1 MMRSIARLACVVSL
15 LLIPLIL
22 LTLVPSQP
30 ALAAAASRADL
41 RKVSTGEPALAYSS
55 GFIAR
60 DMPQEGEVSQIT
72 GDNQTTGNRRALG
85 AGDVIYVNLLKGV
98 EAAPGDVFSLYRRVH
113 KVFHPR
119 TGRFMG
125 DLINVTGLVEVIK
138 LTDSLATVRVIRSY
152 NAIYPGDKAIP
163 FAVPPREAPAP
174 ERRAMPETPGT
185 IVDMPDRYTLIG
197 QFHVVYLDWG
207 REDGLRPGDR
217 LEVFRIS
224 SGLPKRV
231 IAELKVLAVQ
241 DTTATAVVDQS
252 VAPVLRGDRFIL
264 QEGPS
269 VLAAPRKA
277 VELAAE
283 PPQEEQETS
292 KTEVAA
298 TPAEPAKAPV
308 LAAKPE
314 PGLAPAP
321 QDPQDA
327 INELLAR
334 LEYESGEAT
343 PTTDGEDILRQV
355 SEILQSVPDRQAR
368 VEGHT
373 DSQAIGPKL
382 KTRYPTNKE
391 LSDARANQAVHIMVE
406 KSGLDARNLSTFGYA
421 DRQPVAS
428 NASEDGR
435 KKNRRVTIVLTP
447 PPTQPGEKAPTSEP
461 AAEVPAFPPSGEP
474 QAPTPPEVA
483 PSTLQPDGGPV
494 NR

>member
-1 MMRSIARLACVVSL
+1 MMFSIARPTCAVSL
-15 LLIPLIL
+15 LPILPIL

-30 ALAAAASRADL
+30 AVAATASPADL
-41 RKVSTGEPALAYSS
+41 RKVSMGEFALAYSS

-85 AGDVIYVNLLKGV
+85 AGDVIYVNLLKGA

-119 TGRFMG
+119 TGQFLG

-138 LTDSLATVRVIRSY
+138 VTDSLATVRVIRSY

-185 IVDMPDRYTLIG
+185 IVDIPDRYTLIA

-231 IAELKVLAVQ
+231 LAELKVLAVQ
-241 DTTATAVVDQS
+241 DTTATAVVDRS

-269 VLAAPRKA
+269 VLAARQKA
-277 VELAAE
+277 VELASE
-283 PPQEEQETS
+283 PPQAEQETS
-292 KTEVAA
+292 KSEVEA
-298 TPAEPAKAPV
+298 TPAEPARAPV

-314 PGLAPAP
+314 LGLAPAP
-321 QDPQDA
+321 QDPQEA

-334 LEYESGEAT
+334 LQYEPGEAT

-373 DSQAIGPKL
+373 DSQPIGPNL
-382 KTRYPTNKE
+382 KKRYPTNKE

-406 KSGLDARNLSTFGYA
+406 KSGLDAKNLSTFGYA

-428 NASEDGR
+428 NASDEGR
-435 KKNRRVTIVLTP
+435 RKNRRVTIVLTP
-447 PPTQPGEKAPTSEP
+447 PRMQPEEKAPVSGP
-461 AAEVPAFPPSGEP
+461 GADVPAIQPPGEA
-474 QAPTPPEVA
+474 QAPTPAEVSPLPPQPEV
-483 PSTLQPDGGPV
+483 GPL